1 MRLLI
6 ISHVSHFR
14 HADGYHA
21 YTPYAREIEI
31 WADLFAEVVIAA
43 PCRDERPPANT
54 CRINRPNVR
63 VAPQLE
69 VGGTTWR
76 HKIGICLALL
86 PLIITLSREMRKAD
100 AIHVRCPGNLGL
112 LGALL
117 APLFSR
123 RLVAK
128 FAGDWNGS
136 AHEEWT
142 VQLQRVI
149 LGSGWWR
156 GPVTVYGRKPEQR
169 PHIVDFFSSMLT
181 AKQLSRARVISTIKQ
196 LKPPFRVIYTGR
208 LTRSKNIDVLLRA
221 VATLRADR
229 VPITATIV
237 GCGPER
243 DSLEML
249 SRDLKIADHVHFA
262 GAVSPEGVLRHL
274 EKSDVFVLASSTEG
288 WPKAMTEAMAFG
300 LICIGSNLG
309 LIPTILGDGRGL
321 TVPPRDVPA
330 LSEALRSI
338 ICAPEN
344 CEGMRARASEW
355 AQRFSLES
363 MRNELRALL
372 VRSWNLG
379 DVNFPQRYKA
389 TLVE

>member
-6 ISHVSHFR
+6 ISHVSHFWHR
-14 HADGYHA
+14 DSYHA

-43 PCRDERPPANT
+43 PCRDEVPPANT
-54 CRINRPNVR
+54 CQINRTNVR
-63 VAPQLE
+63 IAPQRE

-76 HKIGICLALL
+76 HKVGILVALL
-86 PLIITLSREMRKAD
+86 PLVASLSREMGNAD

-123 RLVAK
+123 RLIAK
-128 FAGDWNGS
+128 FAGQWSDS
-136 AHEEWT
+136 PQEEWT
-142 VQLQRVI
+142 VRFQRGI
-149 LGSGWWR
+149 LRSAWWR
-156 GPVTVYGRKPEQR
+156 GPVTVYGKKPDQR
-169 PHIVDFFSSMLT
+169 PHIINFFSSMLT
-181 AKQLSRARVISTIKQ
+181 AEQLSRARVSSRIKH
-196 LKPPFRVIYTGR
+196 LKPPFRVTYTGR

-221 VATLRADR
+221 IATLRADR
-229 VPITATIV
+229 VPLTATIV

-243 DSLEML
+243 DSLEVL
-249 SRDLKIADHVHFA
+249 ARHLQIADHVHFV
-262 GAVSPEGVLRHL
+262 GAVPPEGVLDYL
-274 EKSDVFVLASSTEG
+274 EQSDIFVLVSNTEG

-321 TVPPRDVPA
+321 TVPPRDGPA
-330 LSEALRSI
+330 LTEALRGI
-338 ICAPEN
+338 TCAPESY
-344 CEGMRARASEW
+344 EDMRTQASEW
-355 AQRFSLES
+355 AQQFSLES

-379 DVNFPQRYKA
+379 EANFPQPCKSS
-389 TLVE
+389 LVE